1 MPKKVT
7 AAIIQAKPEYLDL
20 KNSVEKAIHYIEE
33 AAGKGAELITFG
45 ETWLTGY
52 PTWIDHV
59 PKAGLW
65 DYGPT
70 KEVYAL
76 LRENSPT
83 VPGKEIDSIAETAK
97 NHGVTVVMGLNERV
111 DHGKGNGTLYNSL
124 ITIGSDGQL
133 LNHHRKLV
141 PTFTERLIWGQGD
154 GDGLNAVDTNVGRV
168 GGLICWEHW
177 MPMARQTLHEAG
189 EHIHISVWPT
199 VNEMH
204 QIASRHYAFEGRGYV
219 LASGLIESA
228 GDLPSQFELPAEL
241 SDNPDQLLQRGGSAI
256 IGPDGKY
263 VAGPVYD
270 EETIVMGEID
280 LNKIN
285 EEKMTLDV
293 TGHYFREDVFSYQVN
308 KNSR

>member
-1 MPKKVT
+1 MPKKVN
-7 AAIIQAKPEYLDL
+7 AAIIQAKPEYLNL
-20 KNSVEKAIHYIEE
+20 QKSIEKAIYYIEE
-33 AAGKGAELITFG
+33 AAKKGAELITFG

-52 PTWIDHV
+52 PTWIDHI
-59 PKAGLW
+59 PKACLW

-70 KEVYAL
+70 KQVYAL

-83 VPGKEIDSIAETAK
+83 VPGKEIKAIAEAAK
-97 NHGVTVVMGLNERV
+97 NYGVTVVMGLNERV

-141 PTFTERLIWGQGD
+141 PTFTERLIWGPGD

-177 MPMARQTLHEAG
+177 MPMARQTLHQEG

-204 QIASRHYAFEGRGYV
+204 QIASRHYAFEGRCYV
-219 LASGLIESA
+219 LASGLIESVS
-228 GDLPSQFELPAEL
+228 DLPSQFELPSEL
-241 SDNPDQLLQRGGSAI
+241 KDNPDRLLQRGGSAI
-256 IGPDGKY
+256 IGPDGNY
-263 VAGPVYD
+263 IAGPVYD
-270 EETIVMGEID
+270 EETIVMGEFD

-293 TGHYFREDVFSYQVN
+293 TGHYFREDIFSYEVN